1 MRVVIGLGNAHRR
14 DDGVGLAVAAEV
26 GRQCPGVAVV
36 HCAVEPAA
44 LIDAWD
50 GADVAVIVDAAV
62 GQDVVPGRVRRSGI
76 GDLASPGVLSSH
88 DLDLAATYR
97 LAAALGRAPGRVVVV
112 SVDVADVGYGSGL
125 SAVVAQAVPAT
136 VALVCAELDA
146 TS

>member
-1 MRVVIGLGNAHRR
+1 MRDAFPHPAGRPPVRVVIGLGNAHRR

-26 GRQCPGVAVV
+26 GRQCPGVPVV
-36 HCAVEPAA
+36 QCAVEPAA

-62 GQDVVPGRVRRSGI
+62 GQDAIAGRVRRGGI

-97 LAAALGRAPGRVVVV
+97 LAAALGRAPAGWWSSV
-112 SVDVADVGYGSGL
+112 STWPTSDTAAD
-125 SAVVAQAVPAT
+125 
-136 VALVCAELDA
+136 
-146 TS
+146 